1 MWVDGGGFRK
11 NIKFQWTVV
20 ACQMNVSGS
29 RGARILT
36 RNVASGG
43 RRRQDV
49 FHLDMGDVF
58 SHLAAN

>member
-1 MWVDGGGFRK
+1 M
-11 NIKFQWTVV
+11 VV
-20 ACQMNVSGS
+20 ACHINTSGT
-29 RGARILT
+29 RGARILI

-43 RRRQDV
+43 GRRQDV

>member
-1 MWVDGGGFRK
+1 MM
-11 NIKFQWTVV
+11 V
-20 ACQMNVSGS
+20 ACHMNASGT

-36 RNVASGG
+36 RNVASGDG
-43 RRRQDV
+43 RRQDV